1 MRFKGCHQ
9 TAAKCSWGQIGRV
22 LLKHQH
28 RAAFGKTSAARF
40 DWALHLCLS
49 RLSVPFF
56 FLCILH
62 FTERLRCV
70 LKGAATDFDPHSH
83 LDGSLNKSIS
93 FSLSISST
101 MCSMFA
107 STFPQYCSVVHQ
119 PRNSFF
125 FAKNVVWSSKNF
137 NIKQVQLTL
146 KKLIILGFHTSW
158 YLWTIGN
165 CCMHVLMLL
174 CARQWTSWYN
184 TIGSDHCP
192 DCLLRKI

>member
-1 MRFKGCHQ
+1 MLCVCRPVSCALGKISSLWMRFKGCHQ

-125 FAKNVVWSSKNF
+125 LQRMLFEVARILISSKF
-137 NIKQVQLTL
+137 N
-146 KKLIILGFHTSW
+146 
-158 YLWTIGN
+158 
-165 CCMHVLMLL
+165 LL
-174 CARQWTSWYN
+174 
-184 TIGSDHCP
+184 
-192 DCLLRKI
+192 

>member
-1 MRFKGCHQ
+1 MLCVCRPVSCALGKFLLCECDSKVATKQLPSAVWARLSECCWNTS
-9 TAAKCSWGQIGRV
+9 TALLSGRSR
-22 LLKHQH
+22 LRGL
-28 RAAFGKTSAARF
+28 TEL
-40 DWALHLCLS
+40 LHLCLS

-125 FAKNVVWSSKNF
+125 CKECC
-137 NIKQVQLTL
+137 L
-146 KKLIILGFHTSW
+146 KL
-158 YLWTIGN
+158 
-165 CCMHVLMLL
+165 
-174 CARQWTSWYN
+174 
-184 TIGSDHCP
+184 
-192 DCLLRKI
+192 